1 MSIRELHFA
10 FKMAKD
16 RIDSL
21 STEDFNAAQIDWLL
35 NEAALIFTKTRFN
48 GHSIK
53 GRGFEADKKRTDDLS
68 TLVIKYPSQSGLVPT
83 LDNGVY
89 EVALSDLTYP
99 YLHFISGTVTAVDTD
114 NCSATIP
121 LKFTQHDDYRE
132 LLRDPFYSPSLEF
145 IPFNYGRASSSTG
158 TSIYIYPGEYTIP
171 MVYLEYLKYPA
182 RVSLGTYTY
191 IDGNI
196 YPEATL
202 DLPEHTHLEV
212 VDIATQ
218 VAALSI
224 ENPEFIQLKNQKIMI
239 HE

>member
-1 MSIRELHFA
+1 
-10 FKMAKD
+10 MAKD

-35 NEAALIFTKTRFN
+35 NEAALIFTKTKFN
-48 GHSIK
+48 GHSPR
-53 GRGFEADKKRTDDLS
+53 GRGFEADKKRVDDLS
-68 TLVIKYPSQSGLVPT
+68 TLVIKYPLQPALVPT

-89 EVALSDLTYP
+89 EVALSDLLYT
-99 YLHFISGTVTAVDTD
+99 YLHFISGSVDAVDEDDCLT
-114 NCSATIP
+114 NVP
-121 LKFTQHDDYRE
+121 LKFTQHDDYKD
-132 LLRDPFYSPSLEF
+132 LLRDPFYSPSLEY
-145 IPFNYGRASSSTG
+145 IPFNYGRSSSSNG
-158 TSIYIYPGEYTIP
+158 ASLYIYPGEYTIP
-171 MVYLEYLKYPA
+171 FVYLEYLKYPA

-196 YPEATL
+196 YPETTL
-202 DLPEHTHLEV
+202 DLPEHTHLEI

-224 ENPEFIQLKNQKIMI
+224 ENPEFIQLKNQKILI